1 MKNISR
7 LELENIY
14 GKISPFEFK
23 NKLIE
28 LATLSNRKST
38 RTLLD
43 AGRGNPNWIAS
54 TPREAFFTFGQFA
67 ITESRYTWDDGDLT
81 GMPKKTGIYKRFC
94 TYVENNKFMPGIDT
108 LKAIIDYG
116 IEELNFDK
124 DEFLHELTDAI
135 IGDNYPFPDRMLIH
149 IEKIVKEYL
158 KREMKYDVE
167 KGGEFNVFAV
177 EGATA
182 AMCYIFDSLIANNL
196 LLKGDKIAIMT
207 PVFTPYLEIPHL
219 PRYEFEVVY
228 INADE
233 IDENDEHT
241 WQCSNKELEKLSNPD
256 IKALFVVNP
265 SNPPSVA
272 ISQKSISKIVDIVKT
287 KNKDLMIISDDV
299 YGTFIHGFR
308 SLMADLPYNT
318 IGVYSYSKYFG
329 VTGWRLGTIALHE
342 NNVFDITKFKIS
354 ANVNNKIRIVHLS
367 DLHSKEFGKDN
378 KRLKNIILK
387 QKPNIVVTTGDM
399 IDSNLRKMD
408 EIINFLA
415 ELNKEVYVVY
425 IPGNNE
431 MRTEKINEILYKI
444 NLNEVI
450 VLDNKIKEI
459 NINNNKIFILG
470 LVENRIDEGESFY
483 EKANSRYFYNKSNLL
498 FNELESKNG
507 IKIVLSHY
515 PENFAAIGEE
525 SYNKYNFNIMFSGHA
540 HGGQFILPFIGG
552 LFAPGQ
558 GILPK
563 YYRGIHGEKNKLIIS
578 RGLGNSGFP
587 LRLFNRPEVIVVD
600 IYNEK
605 II

>member
-1 MKNISR
+1 MEVI
-7 LELENIY
+7 I
-14 GKISPFEFK
+14 I
-23 NKLIE
+23 LIF
-28 LATLSNRKST
+28 L
-38 RTLLD
+38 
-43 AGRGNPNWIAS
+43 I
-54 TPREAFFTFGQFA
+54 
-67 ITESRYTWDDGDLT
+67 I
-81 GMPKKTGIYKRFC
+81 MFC
-94 TYVENNKFMPGIDT
+94 Y
-108 LKAIIDYG
+108 Y
-116 IEELNFDK
+116 
-124 DEFLHELTDAI
+124 
-135 IGDNYPFPDRMLIH
+135 
-149 IEKIVKEYL
+149 
-158 KREMKYDVE
+158 
-167 KGGEFNVFAV
+167 
-177 EGATA
+177 
-182 AMCYIFDSLIANNL
+182 
-196 LLKGDKIAIMT
+196 
-207 PVFTPYLEIPHL
+207 
-219 PRYEFEVVY
+219 
-228 INADE
+228 
-233 IDENDEHT
+233 
-241 WQCSNKELEKLSNPD
+241 
-256 IKALFVVNP
+256 
-265 SNPPSVA
+265 
-272 ISQKSISKIVDIVKT
+272 
-287 KNKDLMIISDDV
+287 
-299 YGTFIHGFR
+299 
-308 SLMADLPYNT
+308 
-318 IGVYSYSKYFG
+318 
-329 VTGWRLGTIALHE
+329 E

-378 KRLKNIILK
+378 KRLKKIILK

-498 FNELESKNG
+498 FYELESKNG
-507 IKIVLSHY
+507 IKIILSHY
-515 PENFAAIGEE
+515 PETFAAIGEE

-578 RGLGNSGFP
+578 RGLGTSGFP
-587 LRLFNRPEVIVVD
+587 IRLFKRPEVIVVD

>member
-1 MKNISR
+1 MEVI
-7 LELENIY
+7 I
-14 GKISPFEFK
+14 I
-23 NKLIE
+23 LIF
-28 LATLSNRKST
+28 L
-38 RTLLD
+38 
-43 AGRGNPNWIAS
+43 I
-54 TPREAFFTFGQFA
+54 
-67 ITESRYTWDDGDLT
+67 I
-81 GMPKKTGIYKRFC
+81 MFC
-94 TYVENNKFMPGIDT
+94 Y
-108 LKAIIDYG
+108 Y
-116 IEELNFDK
+116 
-124 DEFLHELTDAI
+124 
-135 IGDNYPFPDRMLIH
+135 
-149 IEKIVKEYL
+149 
-158 KREMKYDVE
+158 
-167 KGGEFNVFAV
+167 
-177 EGATA
+177 
-182 AMCYIFDSLIANNL
+182 
-196 LLKGDKIAIMT
+196 
-207 PVFTPYLEIPHL
+207 
-219 PRYEFEVVY
+219 
-228 INADE
+228 
-233 IDENDEHT
+233 
-241 WQCSNKELEKLSNPD
+241 
-256 IKALFVVNP
+256 
-265 SNPPSVA
+265 
-272 ISQKSISKIVDIVKT
+272 
-287 KNKDLMIISDDV
+287 
-299 YGTFIHGFR
+299 
-308 SLMADLPYNT
+308 
-318 IGVYSYSKYFG
+318 
-329 VTGWRLGTIALHE
+329 E

-483 EKANSRYFYNKSNLL
+483 DKANSRYFYNKSNLL

-507 IKIVLSHY
+507 IKIILSHY
-515 PENFAAIGEE
+515 TENFAVIGEE

>member
-1 MKNISR
+1 MEVI
-7 LELENIY
+7 I
-14 GKISPFEFK
+14 I
-23 NKLIE
+23 LIF
-28 LATLSNRKST
+28 L
-38 RTLLD
+38 
-43 AGRGNPNWIAS
+43 I
-54 TPREAFFTFGQFA
+54 
-67 ITESRYTWDDGDLT
+67 I
-81 GMPKKTGIYKRFC
+81 MFC
-94 TYVENNKFMPGIDT
+94 Y
-108 LKAIIDYG
+108 Y
-116 IEELNFDK
+116 
-124 DEFLHELTDAI
+124 
-135 IGDNYPFPDRMLIH
+135 
-149 IEKIVKEYL
+149 
-158 KREMKYDVE
+158 
-167 KGGEFNVFAV
+167 
-177 EGATA
+177 
-182 AMCYIFDSLIANNL
+182 
-196 LLKGDKIAIMT
+196 
-207 PVFTPYLEIPHL
+207 
-219 PRYEFEVVY
+219 
-228 INADE
+228 
-233 IDENDEHT
+233 
-241 WQCSNKELEKLSNPD
+241 
-256 IKALFVVNP
+256 
-265 SNPPSVA
+265 
-272 ISQKSISKIVDIVKT
+272 
-287 KNKDLMIISDDV
+287 
-299 YGTFIHGFR
+299 
-308 SLMADLPYNT
+308 
-318 IGVYSYSKYFG
+318 
-329 VTGWRLGTIALHE
+329 E

-367 DLHSKEFGKDN
+367 DLHSKEFDKDN

-483 EKANSRYFYNKSNLL
+483 DKANSRYFYNKSNLL

-507 IKIVLSHY
+507 IKIILSHY

>member
-1 MKNISR
+1 MEVI
-7 LELENIY
+7 I
-14 GKISPFEFK
+14 I
-23 NKLIE
+23 LIF
-28 LATLSNRKST
+28 L
-38 RTLLD
+38 
-43 AGRGNPNWIAS
+43 I
-54 TPREAFFTFGQFA
+54 
-67 ITESRYTWDDGDLT
+67 I
-81 GMPKKTGIYKRFC
+81 MFC
-94 TYVENNKFMPGIDT
+94 Y
-108 LKAIIDYG
+108 Y
-116 IEELNFDK
+116 
-124 DEFLHELTDAI
+124 
-135 IGDNYPFPDRMLIH
+135 
-149 IEKIVKEYL
+149 
-158 KREMKYDVE
+158 
-167 KGGEFNVFAV
+167 
-177 EGATA
+177 
-182 AMCYIFDSLIANNL
+182 
-196 LLKGDKIAIMT
+196 
-207 PVFTPYLEIPHL
+207 
-219 PRYEFEVVY
+219 
-228 INADE
+228 
-233 IDENDEHT
+233 
-241 WQCSNKELEKLSNPD
+241 
-256 IKALFVVNP
+256 
-265 SNPPSVA
+265 
-272 ISQKSISKIVDIVKT
+272 
-287 KNKDLMIISDDV
+287 
-299 YGTFIHGFR
+299 
-308 SLMADLPYNT
+308 
-318 IGVYSYSKYFG
+318 
-329 VTGWRLGTIALHE
+329 E

-515 PENFAAIGEE
+515 PENSAAIGEE

>member
-1 MKNISR
+1 MEVI
-7 LELENIY
+7 I
-14 GKISPFEFK
+14 
-23 NKLIE
+23 LIF
-28 LATLSNRKST
+28 L
-38 RTLLD
+38 
-43 AGRGNPNWIAS
+43 I
-54 TPREAFFTFGQFA
+54 
-67 ITESRYTWDDGDLT
+67 I
-81 GMPKKTGIYKRFC
+81 MFC
-94 TYVENNKFMPGIDT
+94 Y
-108 LKAIIDYG
+108 Y
-116 IEELNFDK
+116 
-124 DEFLHELTDAI
+124 
-135 IGDNYPFPDRMLIH
+135 
-149 IEKIVKEYL
+149 
-158 KREMKYDVE
+158 
-167 KGGEFNVFAV
+167 
-177 EGATA
+177 
-182 AMCYIFDSLIANNL
+182 
-196 LLKGDKIAIMT
+196 
-207 PVFTPYLEIPHL
+207 
-219 PRYEFEVVY
+219 
-228 INADE
+228 
-233 IDENDEHT
+233 
-241 WQCSNKELEKLSNPD
+241 
-256 IKALFVVNP
+256 
-265 SNPPSVA
+265 
-272 ISQKSISKIVDIVKT
+272 
-287 KNKDLMIISDDV
+287 
-299 YGTFIHGFR
+299 
-308 SLMADLPYNT
+308 
-318 IGVYSYSKYFG
+318 
-329 VTGWRLGTIALHE
+329 E

-507 IKIVLSHY
+507 IKIILSHY
-515 PENFAAIGEE
+515 PENFVAIGEE

-563 YYRGIHGEKNKLIIS
+563 YYRGYSWRKK
-578 RGLGNSGFP
+578 
-587 LRLFNRPEVIVVD
+587 
-600 IYNEK
+600 
-605 II
+605 

>member
-1 MKNISR
+1 MEVI
-7 LELENIY
+7 I
-14 GKISPFEFK
+14 I
-23 NKLIE
+23 LIF
-28 LATLSNRKST
+28 L
-38 RTLLD
+38 
-43 AGRGNPNWIAS
+43 I
-54 TPREAFFTFGQFA
+54 
-67 ITESRYTWDDGDLT
+67 I
-81 GMPKKTGIYKRFC
+81 MFC
-94 TYVENNKFMPGIDT
+94 Y
-108 LKAIIDYG
+108 Y
-116 IEELNFDK
+116 
-124 DEFLHELTDAI
+124 
-135 IGDNYPFPDRMLIH
+135 
-149 IEKIVKEYL
+149 
-158 KREMKYDVE
+158 
-167 KGGEFNVFAV
+167 
-177 EGATA
+177 
-182 AMCYIFDSLIANNL
+182 
-196 LLKGDKIAIMT
+196 
-207 PVFTPYLEIPHL
+207 
-219 PRYEFEVVY
+219 
-228 INADE
+228 
-233 IDENDEHT
+233 
-241 WQCSNKELEKLSNPD
+241 
-256 IKALFVVNP
+256 
-265 SNPPSVA
+265 
-272 ISQKSISKIVDIVKT
+272 
-287 KNKDLMIISDDV
+287 
-299 YGTFIHGFR
+299 
-308 SLMADLPYNT
+308 
-318 IGVYSYSKYFG
+318 
-329 VTGWRLGTIALHE
+329 E

-483 EKANSRYFYNKSNLL
+483 DKANSRYFYNKSNLL

-507 IKIVLSHY
+507 IKIILSHY
-515 PENFAAIGEE
+515 PENFATIGEE

>member
-1 MKNISR
+1 MEVI
-7 LELENIY
+7 I
-14 GKISPFEFK
+14 I
-23 NKLIE
+23 LIF
-28 LATLSNRKST
+28 L
-38 RTLLD
+38 
-43 AGRGNPNWIAS
+43 I
-54 TPREAFFTFGQFA
+54 
-67 ITESRYTWDDGDLT
+67 I
-81 GMPKKTGIYKRFC
+81 MFC
-94 TYVENNKFMPGIDT
+94 Y
-108 LKAIIDYG
+108 Y
-116 IEELNFDK
+116 
-124 DEFLHELTDAI
+124 
-135 IGDNYPFPDRMLIH
+135 
-149 IEKIVKEYL
+149 
-158 KREMKYDVE
+158 
-167 KGGEFNVFAV
+167 
-177 EGATA
+177 
-182 AMCYIFDSLIANNL
+182 
-196 LLKGDKIAIMT
+196 
-207 PVFTPYLEIPHL
+207 
-219 PRYEFEVVY
+219 
-228 INADE
+228 
-233 IDENDEHT
+233 
-241 WQCSNKELEKLSNPD
+241 
-256 IKALFVVNP
+256 
-265 SNPPSVA
+265 
-272 ISQKSISKIVDIVKT
+272 
-287 KNKDLMIISDDV
+287 
-299 YGTFIHGFR
+299 
-308 SLMADLPYNT
+308 
-318 IGVYSYSKYFG
+318 
-329 VTGWRLGTIALHE
+329 E

-367 DLHSKEFGKDN
+367 DLHSKEFGKGN

-415 ELNKEVYVVY
+415 ELNKVVYVVY

-507 IKIVLSHY
+507 IKIILSHY

>member
-1 MKNISR
+1 MEVI
-7 LELENIY
+7 I
-14 GKISPFEFK
+14 I
-23 NKLIE
+23 LIF
-28 LATLSNRKST
+28 L
-38 RTLLD
+38 
-43 AGRGNPNWIAS
+43 I
-54 TPREAFFTFGQFA
+54 
-67 ITESRYTWDDGDLT
+67 I
-81 GMPKKTGIYKRFC
+81 MFC
-94 TYVENNKFMPGIDT
+94 Y
-108 LKAIIDYG
+108 Y
-116 IEELNFDK
+116 
-124 DEFLHELTDAI
+124 
-135 IGDNYPFPDRMLIH
+135 
-149 IEKIVKEYL
+149 
-158 KREMKYDVE
+158 
-167 KGGEFNVFAV
+167 
-177 EGATA
+177 
-182 AMCYIFDSLIANNL
+182 
-196 LLKGDKIAIMT
+196 
-207 PVFTPYLEIPHL
+207 
-219 PRYEFEVVY
+219 
-228 INADE
+228 
-233 IDENDEHT
+233 
-241 WQCSNKELEKLSNPD
+241 
-256 IKALFVVNP
+256 
-265 SNPPSVA
+265 
-272 ISQKSISKIVDIVKT
+272 
-287 KNKDLMIISDDV
+287 
-299 YGTFIHGFR
+299 
-308 SLMADLPYNT
+308 
-318 IGVYSYSKYFG
+318 
-329 VTGWRLGTIALHE
+329 E

-515 PENFAAIGEE
+515 PENFASIGEE

>member
-1 MKNISR
+1 MEVI
-7 LELENIY
+7 I
-14 GKISPFEFK
+14 I
-23 NKLIE
+23 LIF
-28 LATLSNRKST
+28 L
-38 RTLLD
+38 
-43 AGRGNPNWIAS
+43 I
-54 TPREAFFTFGQFA
+54 
-67 ITESRYTWDDGDLT
+67 I
-81 GMPKKTGIYKRFC
+81 MFC
-94 TYVENNKFMPGIDT
+94 Y
-108 LKAIIDYG
+108 Y
-116 IEELNFDK
+116 
-124 DEFLHELTDAI
+124 
-135 IGDNYPFPDRMLIH
+135 
-149 IEKIVKEYL
+149 
-158 KREMKYDVE
+158 
-167 KGGEFNVFAV
+167 
-177 EGATA
+177 
-182 AMCYIFDSLIANNL
+182 
-196 LLKGDKIAIMT
+196 
-207 PVFTPYLEIPHL
+207 
-219 PRYEFEVVY
+219 
-228 INADE
+228 
-233 IDENDEHT
+233 
-241 WQCSNKELEKLSNPD
+241 
-256 IKALFVVNP
+256 
-265 SNPPSVA
+265 
-272 ISQKSISKIVDIVKT
+272 
-287 KNKDLMIISDDV
+287 
-299 YGTFIHGFR
+299 
-308 SLMADLPYNT
+308 
-318 IGVYSYSKYFG
+318 
-329 VTGWRLGTIALHE
+329 E

-415 ELNKEVYVVY
+415 ELNKEVYLVY

-507 IKIVLSHY
+507 IKIILSHY

-525 SYNKYNFNIMFSGHA
+525 SYNKYTFNIMFSGHA

>member
-1 MKNISR
+1 MEVI
-7 LELENIY
+7 I
-14 GKISPFEFK
+14 I
-23 NKLIE
+23 LIF
-28 LATLSNRKST
+28 L
-38 RTLLD
+38 
-43 AGRGNPNWIAS
+43 I
-54 TPREAFFTFGQFA
+54 
-67 ITESRYTWDDGDLT
+67 I
-81 GMPKKTGIYKRFC
+81 MFC
-94 TYVENNKFMPGIDT
+94 Y
-108 LKAIIDYG
+108 Y
-116 IEELNFDK
+116 
-124 DEFLHELTDAI
+124 
-135 IGDNYPFPDRMLIH
+135 
-149 IEKIVKEYL
+149 
-158 KREMKYDVE
+158 
-167 KGGEFNVFAV
+167 
-177 EGATA
+177 
-182 AMCYIFDSLIANNL
+182 
-196 LLKGDKIAIMT
+196 
-207 PVFTPYLEIPHL
+207 
-219 PRYEFEVVY
+219 
-228 INADE
+228 
-233 IDENDEHT
+233 
-241 WQCSNKELEKLSNPD
+241 
-256 IKALFVVNP
+256 
-265 SNPPSVA
+265 
-272 ISQKSISKIVDIVKT
+272 
-287 KNKDLMIISDDV
+287 
-299 YGTFIHGFR
+299 
-308 SLMADLPYNT
+308 
-318 IGVYSYSKYFG
+318 
-329 VTGWRLGTIALHE
+329 E

-415 ELNKEVYVVY
+415 ELNKEVYLVY

-507 IKIVLSHY
+507 IKIILSHY

-552 LFAPGQ
+552 LFAPVQ

>member
-1 MKNISR
+1 MEVI
-7 LELENIY
+7 I
-14 GKISPFEFK
+14 I
-23 NKLIE
+23 LIF
-28 LATLSNRKST
+28 L
-38 RTLLD
+38 
-43 AGRGNPNWIAS
+43 I
-54 TPREAFFTFGQFA
+54 
-67 ITESRYTWDDGDLT
+67 I
-81 GMPKKTGIYKRFC
+81 MFC
-94 TYVENNKFMPGIDT
+94 Y
-108 LKAIIDYG
+108 Y
-116 IEELNFDK
+116 
-124 DEFLHELTDAI
+124 
-135 IGDNYPFPDRMLIH
+135 
-149 IEKIVKEYL
+149 
-158 KREMKYDVE
+158 
-167 KGGEFNVFAV
+167 
-177 EGATA
+177 
-182 AMCYIFDSLIANNL
+182 
-196 LLKGDKIAIMT
+196 
-207 PVFTPYLEIPHL
+207 
-219 PRYEFEVVY
+219 
-228 INADE
+228 
-233 IDENDEHT
+233 
-241 WQCSNKELEKLSNPD
+241 
-256 IKALFVVNP
+256 
-265 SNPPSVA
+265 
-272 ISQKSISKIVDIVKT
+272 
-287 KNKDLMIISDDV
+287 
-299 YGTFIHGFR
+299 
-308 SLMADLPYNT
+308 
-318 IGVYSYSKYFG
+318 
-329 VTGWRLGTIALHE
+329 E

-525 SYNKYNFNIMFSGHA
+525 SYMFSGHA

>member
-1 MKNISR
+1 MEVI
-7 LELENIY
+7 I
-14 GKISPFEFK
+14 I
-23 NKLIE
+23 LIF
-28 LATLSNRKST
+28 L
-38 RTLLD
+38 
-43 AGRGNPNWIAS
+43 I
-54 TPREAFFTFGQFA
+54 
-67 ITESRYTWDDGDLT
+67 I
-81 GMPKKTGIYKRFC
+81 MFC
-94 TYVENNKFMPGIDT
+94 Y
-108 LKAIIDYG
+108 Y
-116 IEELNFDK
+116 
-124 DEFLHELTDAI
+124 
-135 IGDNYPFPDRMLIH
+135 
-149 IEKIVKEYL
+149 
-158 KREMKYDVE
+158 
-167 KGGEFNVFAV
+167 
-177 EGATA
+177 
-182 AMCYIFDSLIANNL
+182 
-196 LLKGDKIAIMT
+196 
-207 PVFTPYLEIPHL
+207 
-219 PRYEFEVVY
+219 
-228 INADE
+228 
-233 IDENDEHT
+233 
-241 WQCSNKELEKLSNPD
+241 
-256 IKALFVVNP
+256 
-265 SNPPSVA
+265 
-272 ISQKSISKIVDIVKT
+272 
-287 KNKDLMIISDDV
+287 
-299 YGTFIHGFR
+299 
-308 SLMADLPYNT
+308 
-318 IGVYSYSKYFG
+318 
-329 VTGWRLGTIALHE
+329 E

-415 ELNKEVYVVY
+415 ELNKEVYLVY

-507 IKIVLSHY
+507 IKIILSHY
-515 PENFAAIGEE
+515 PENFAAIGEK

>member
-1 MKNISR
+1 MEVI
-7 LELENIY
+7 I
-14 GKISPFEFK
+14 I
-23 NKLIE
+23 LIF
-28 LATLSNRKST
+28 L
-38 RTLLD
+38 
-43 AGRGNPNWIAS
+43 I
-54 TPREAFFTFGQFA
+54 
-67 ITESRYTWDDGDLT
+67 I
-81 GMPKKTGIYKRFC
+81 MFC
-94 TYVENNKFMPGIDT
+94 Y
-108 LKAIIDYG
+108 Y
-116 IEELNFDK
+116 
-124 DEFLHELTDAI
+124 
-135 IGDNYPFPDRMLIH
+135 
-149 IEKIVKEYL
+149 
-158 KREMKYDVE
+158 
-167 KGGEFNVFAV
+167 
-177 EGATA
+177 
-182 AMCYIFDSLIANNL
+182 
-196 LLKGDKIAIMT
+196 
-207 PVFTPYLEIPHL
+207 
-219 PRYEFEVVY
+219 
-228 INADE
+228 
-233 IDENDEHT
+233 
-241 WQCSNKELEKLSNPD
+241 
-256 IKALFVVNP
+256 
-265 SNPPSVA
+265 
-272 ISQKSISKIVDIVKT
+272 
-287 KNKDLMIISDDV
+287 
-299 YGTFIHGFR
+299 
-308 SLMADLPYNT
+308 
-318 IGVYSYSKYFG
+318 
-329 VTGWRLGTIALHE
+329 E

-415 ELNKEVYVVY
+415 ELNKEVYLVY

-507 IKIVLSHY
+507 IKIILSHY
-515 PENFAAIGEE
+515 PENFAGIGEE

-605 II
+605 IM

>member
-1 MKNISR
+1 MEVI
-7 LELENIY
+7 I
-14 GKISPFEFK
+14 I
-23 NKLIE
+23 LIF
-28 LATLSNRKST
+28 L
-38 RTLLD
+38 
-43 AGRGNPNWIAS
+43 I
-54 TPREAFFTFGQFA
+54 
-67 ITESRYTWDDGDLT
+67 I
-81 GMPKKTGIYKRFC
+81 MFC
-94 TYVENNKFMPGIDT
+94 Y
-108 LKAIIDYG
+108 Y
-116 IEELNFDK
+116 
-124 DEFLHELTDAI
+124 
-135 IGDNYPFPDRMLIH
+135 
-149 IEKIVKEYL
+149 
-158 KREMKYDVE
+158 
-167 KGGEFNVFAV
+167 
-177 EGATA
+177 
-182 AMCYIFDSLIANNL
+182 
-196 LLKGDKIAIMT
+196 
-207 PVFTPYLEIPHL
+207 
-219 PRYEFEVVY
+219 
-228 INADE
+228 
-233 IDENDEHT
+233 
-241 WQCSNKELEKLSNPD
+241 
-256 IKALFVVNP
+256 
-265 SNPPSVA
+265 
-272 ISQKSISKIVDIVKT
+272 
-287 KNKDLMIISDDV
+287 
-299 YGTFIHGFR
+299 
-308 SLMADLPYNT
+308 
-318 IGVYSYSKYFG
+318 
-329 VTGWRLGTIALHE
+329 E

-515 PENFAAIGEE
+515 PENFVTIGEE

>member
-1 MKNISR
+1 MEVI
-7 LELENIY
+7 I
-14 GKISPFEFK
+14 I
-23 NKLIE
+23 LIF
-28 LATLSNRKST
+28 L
-38 RTLLD
+38 
-43 AGRGNPNWIAS
+43 I
-54 TPREAFFTFGQFA
+54 
-67 ITESRYTWDDGDLT
+67 I
-81 GMPKKTGIYKRFC
+81 MFC
-94 TYVENNKFMPGIDT
+94 Y
-108 LKAIIDYG
+108 Y
-116 IEELNFDK
+116 
-124 DEFLHELTDAI
+124 
-135 IGDNYPFPDRMLIH
+135 
-149 IEKIVKEYL
+149 
-158 KREMKYDVE
+158 
-167 KGGEFNVFAV
+167 
-177 EGATA
+177 
-182 AMCYIFDSLIANNL
+182 
-196 LLKGDKIAIMT
+196 
-207 PVFTPYLEIPHL
+207 
-219 PRYEFEVVY
+219 
-228 INADE
+228 
-233 IDENDEHT
+233 
-241 WQCSNKELEKLSNPD
+241 
-256 IKALFVVNP
+256 
-265 SNPPSVA
+265 
-272 ISQKSISKIVDIVKT
+272 
-287 KNKDLMIISDDV
+287 
-299 YGTFIHGFR
+299 
-308 SLMADLPYNT
+308 
-318 IGVYSYSKYFG
+318 
-329 VTGWRLGTIALHE
+329 E

-415 ELNKEVYVVY
+415 ELNKEVYLVY

-450 VLDNKIKEI
+450 VLDNKIKEL

-507 IKIVLSHY
+507 IKIILSHY
-515 PENFAAIGEE
+515 PENFAAIGEK

-605 II
+605 IM

>member
-1 MKNISR
+1 MEVI
-7 LELENIY
+7 I
-14 GKISPFEFK
+14 I
-23 NKLIE
+23 LIF
-28 LATLSNRKST
+28 L
-38 RTLLD
+38 
-43 AGRGNPNWIAS
+43 I
-54 TPREAFFTFGQFA
+54 
-67 ITESRYTWDDGDLT
+67 I
-81 GMPKKTGIYKRFC
+81 MFC
-94 TYVENNKFMPGIDT
+94 Y
-108 LKAIIDYG
+108 Y
-116 IEELNFDK
+116 
-124 DEFLHELTDAI
+124 
-135 IGDNYPFPDRMLIH
+135 
-149 IEKIVKEYL
+149 
-158 KREMKYDVE
+158 
-167 KGGEFNVFAV
+167 
-177 EGATA
+177 
-182 AMCYIFDSLIANNL
+182 
-196 LLKGDKIAIMT
+196 
-207 PVFTPYLEIPHL
+207 
-219 PRYEFEVVY
+219 
-228 INADE
+228 
-233 IDENDEHT
+233 
-241 WQCSNKELEKLSNPD
+241 
-256 IKALFVVNP
+256 
-265 SNPPSVA
+265 
-272 ISQKSISKIVDIVKT
+272 
-287 KNKDLMIISDDV
+287 
-299 YGTFIHGFR
+299 
-308 SLMADLPYNT
+308 
-318 IGVYSYSKYFG
+318 
-329 VTGWRLGTIALHE
+329 E

-431 MRTEKINEILYKI
+431 MRTEKINERLYKI

-450 VLDNKIKEI
+450 LLDNKIKEI

-483 EKANSRYFYNKSNLL
+483 DKANSRYFYNKSNLL

-507 IKIVLSHY
+507 IKIILSHY

>member
-1 MKNISR
+1 MEVI
-7 LELENIY
+7 I
-14 GKISPFEFK
+14 I
-23 NKLIE
+23 LIF
-28 LATLSNRKST
+28 L
-38 RTLLD
+38 
-43 AGRGNPNWIAS
+43 I
-54 TPREAFFTFGQFA
+54 
-67 ITESRYTWDDGDLT
+67 I
-81 GMPKKTGIYKRFC
+81 MFC
-94 TYVENNKFMPGIDT
+94 Y
-108 LKAIIDYG
+108 Y
-116 IEELNFDK
+116 
-124 DEFLHELTDAI
+124 
-135 IGDNYPFPDRMLIH
+135 
-149 IEKIVKEYL
+149 
-158 KREMKYDVE
+158 
-167 KGGEFNVFAV
+167 
-177 EGATA
+177 
-182 AMCYIFDSLIANNL
+182 
-196 LLKGDKIAIMT
+196 
-207 PVFTPYLEIPHL
+207 
-219 PRYEFEVVY
+219 
-228 INADE
+228 
-233 IDENDEHT
+233 
-241 WQCSNKELEKLSNPD
+241 
-256 IKALFVVNP
+256 
-265 SNPPSVA
+265 
-272 ISQKSISKIVDIVKT
+272 
-287 KNKDLMIISDDV
+287 
-299 YGTFIHGFR
+299 
-308 SLMADLPYNT
+308 
-318 IGVYSYSKYFG
+318 
-329 VTGWRLGTIALHE
+329 E

-415 ELNKEVYVVY
+415 ELNKEVYLVY

-431 MRTEKINEILYKI
+431 MRTEILYKI

-507 IKIVLSHY
+507 IKIILSHY
-515 PENFAAIGEE
+515 PENFAAIGEK

-605 II
+605 IM

>member
-1 MKNISR
+1 MEVI
-7 LELENIY
+7 I
-14 GKISPFEFK
+14 I
-23 NKLIE
+23 LIF
-28 LATLSNRKST
+28 L
-38 RTLLD
+38 
-43 AGRGNPNWIAS
+43 I
-54 TPREAFFTFGQFA
+54 
-67 ITESRYTWDDGDLT
+67 I
-81 GMPKKTGIYKRFC
+81 MFC
-94 TYVENNKFMPGIDT
+94 Y
-108 LKAIIDYG
+108 Y
-116 IEELNFDK
+116 
-124 DEFLHELTDAI
+124 
-135 IGDNYPFPDRMLIH
+135 
-149 IEKIVKEYL
+149 
-158 KREMKYDVE
+158 
-167 KGGEFNVFAV
+167 
-177 EGATA
+177 
-182 AMCYIFDSLIANNL
+182 
-196 LLKGDKIAIMT
+196 
-207 PVFTPYLEIPHL
+207 
-219 PRYEFEVVY
+219 
-228 INADE
+228 
-233 IDENDEHT
+233 
-241 WQCSNKELEKLSNPD
+241 
-256 IKALFVVNP
+256 
-265 SNPPSVA
+265 
-272 ISQKSISKIVDIVKT
+272 
-287 KNKDLMIISDDV
+287 
-299 YGTFIHGFR
+299 
-308 SLMADLPYNT
+308 
-318 IGVYSYSKYFG
+318 
-329 VTGWRLGTIALHE
+329 E

-415 ELNKEVYVVY
+415 ELNKEVYLVY

-507 IKIVLSHY
+507 IKIILSHY
-515 PENFAAIGEE
+515 PENFVAIGEK

-605 II
+605 IM

>member
-1 MKNISR
+1 MEVI
-7 LELENIY
+7 I
-14 GKISPFEFK
+14 
-23 NKLIE
+23 LIF
-28 LATLSNRKST
+28 L
-38 RTLLD
+38 
-43 AGRGNPNWIAS
+43 I
-54 TPREAFFTFGQFA
+54 
-67 ITESRYTWDDGDLT
+67 I
-81 GMPKKTGIYKRFC
+81 MFC
-94 TYVENNKFMPGIDT
+94 Y
-108 LKAIIDYG
+108 Y
-116 IEELNFDK
+116 
-124 DEFLHELTDAI
+124 
-135 IGDNYPFPDRMLIH
+135 
-149 IEKIVKEYL
+149 
-158 KREMKYDVE
+158 
-167 KGGEFNVFAV
+167 
-177 EGATA
+177 
-182 AMCYIFDSLIANNL
+182 
-196 LLKGDKIAIMT
+196 
-207 PVFTPYLEIPHL
+207 
-219 PRYEFEVVY
+219 
-228 INADE
+228 
-233 IDENDEHT
+233 
-241 WQCSNKELEKLSNPD
+241 
-256 IKALFVVNP
+256 
-265 SNPPSVA
+265 
-272 ISQKSISKIVDIVKT
+272 
-287 KNKDLMIISDDV
+287 
-299 YGTFIHGFR
+299 
-308 SLMADLPYNT
+308 
-318 IGVYSYSKYFG
+318 
-329 VTGWRLGTIALHE
+329 E

-507 IKIVLSHY
+507 IKIILSHY
-515 PENFAAIGEE
+515 PENFEAIGEG

>member
-1 MKNISR
+1 MEVI
-7 LELENIY
+7 I
-14 GKISPFEFK
+14 I
-23 NKLIE
+23 LIF
-28 LATLSNRKST
+28 L
-38 RTLLD
+38 
-43 AGRGNPNWIAS
+43 I
-54 TPREAFFTFGQFA
+54 
-67 ITESRYTWDDGDLT
+67 I
-81 GMPKKTGIYKRFC
+81 MFC
-94 TYVENNKFMPGIDT
+94 Y
-108 LKAIIDYG
+108 Y
-116 IEELNFDK
+116 
-124 DEFLHELTDAI
+124 
-135 IGDNYPFPDRMLIH
+135 
-149 IEKIVKEYL
+149 
-158 KREMKYDVE
+158 
-167 KGGEFNVFAV
+167 
-177 EGATA
+177 
-182 AMCYIFDSLIANNL
+182 
-196 LLKGDKIAIMT
+196 
-207 PVFTPYLEIPHL
+207 
-219 PRYEFEVVY
+219 
-228 INADE
+228 
-233 IDENDEHT
+233 
-241 WQCSNKELEKLSNPD
+241 
-256 IKALFVVNP
+256 
-265 SNPPSVA
+265 
-272 ISQKSISKIVDIVKT
+272 
-287 KNKDLMIISDDV
+287 
-299 YGTFIHGFR
+299 
-308 SLMADLPYNT
+308 
-318 IGVYSYSKYFG
+318 
-329 VTGWRLGTIALHE
+329 E

-515 PENFAAIGEE
+515 PESFAAIGEE

>member
-1 MKNISR
+1 MEVI
-7 LELENIY
+7 I
-14 GKISPFEFK
+14 I
-23 NKLIE
+23 LIF
-28 LATLSNRKST
+28 L
-38 RTLLD
+38 
-43 AGRGNPNWIAS
+43 I
-54 TPREAFFTFGQFA
+54 
-67 ITESRYTWDDGDLT
+67 I
-81 GMPKKTGIYKRFC
+81 MFC
-94 TYVENNKFMPGIDT
+94 Y
-108 LKAIIDYG
+108 Y
-116 IEELNFDK
+116 
-124 DEFLHELTDAI
+124 
-135 IGDNYPFPDRMLIH
+135 
-149 IEKIVKEYL
+149 
-158 KREMKYDVE
+158 
-167 KGGEFNVFAV
+167 
-177 EGATA
+177 
-182 AMCYIFDSLIANNL
+182 
-196 LLKGDKIAIMT
+196 
-207 PVFTPYLEIPHL
+207 
-219 PRYEFEVVY
+219 
-228 INADE
+228 
-233 IDENDEHT
+233 
-241 WQCSNKELEKLSNPD
+241 
-256 IKALFVVNP
+256 
-265 SNPPSVA
+265 
-272 ISQKSISKIVDIVKT
+272 
-287 KNKDLMIISDDV
+287 
-299 YGTFIHGFR
+299 
-308 SLMADLPYNT
+308 
-318 IGVYSYSKYFG
+318 
-329 VTGWRLGTIALHE
+329 E

-431 MRTEKINEILYKI
+431 IRTEKINERLYKI

-450 VLDNKIKEI
+450 LLDNKIKEI

-483 EKANSRYFYNKSNLL
+483 DKANSRYFYNKSNLL

-507 IKIVLSHY
+507 IKIILSHY